1 MMCHGAGYF
10 CSAAFTVYCGQAS
23 SAPDVAAG
31 TNASADVEADT
42 QSAAGPS
49 SGPRTKRTATREE
62 LHPGWEERA
71 AYSRPYRPDLA
82 GGFSELSG
90 LYASEPEASKA
101 RGPEPAAPVPNQ
113 PARERVL
120 KPIEAALRDQLT
132 AFLLSHSTFQHLEAD
147 DLADSQETGA
157 SPLLTTQVLGR
168 DGLAELLA
176 EWAGTPRYDKWMQAV
191 RIADYNLAASI
202 LDMADR
208 VAMDVGAKEGLP
220 LRTPIWSHVPLSCDL
235 NPKPGGYLSG
245 PAEIGDGALRPVQLV
260 QHCVDAPRHCV
271 HLTTQGLY
279 MAYSLSPSEEE
290 RLSVARKD
298 IIRSHRPPS
307 PEAPTGT
314 AAGPSMQAPASPSVR
329 AVPLSGQSGP
339 PAGSSRRLWPPA
351 IPDEREMKGVVDSM
365 LDHYRPFQGVGLP
378 RATVYKLFGT
388 SISPQVNVLTLHG
401 VLVRS
406 YPMSACPHLI

>member
-1 MMCHGAGYF
+1 
-10 CSAAFTVYCGQAS
+10 
-23 SAPDVAAG
+23 
-31 TNASADVEADT
+31 
-42 QSAAGPS
+42 
-49 SGPRTKRTATREE
+49 
-62 LHPGWEERA
+62 
-71 AYSRPYRPDLA
+71 
-82 GGFSELSG
+82 
-90 LYASEPEASKA
+90 
-101 RGPEPAAPVPNQ
+101 
-113 PARERVL
+113 L

-157 SPLLTTQVLGR
+157 SPLLTTQVLSR
-168 DGLAELLA
+168 DDLAELLA

-298 IIRSHRPPS
+298 IIRSHRPPA

-314 AAGPSMQAPASPSVR
+314 AAGPSMRASVT
-329 AVPLSGQSGP
+329 G
-339 PAGSSRRLWPPA
+339 
-351 IPDEREMKGVVDSM
+351 K
-365 LDHYRPFQGVGLP
+365 
-378 RATVYKLFGT
+378 
-388 SISPQVNVLTLHG
+388 
-401 VLVRS
+401 
-406 YPMSACPHLI
+406 

>member
-1 MMCHGAGYF
+1 
-10 CSAAFTVYCGQAS
+10 
-23 SAPDVAAG
+23 
-31 TNASADVEADT
+31 
-42 QSAAGPS
+42 
-49 SGPRTKRTATREE
+49 
-62 LHPGWEERA
+62 
-71 AYSRPYRPDLA
+71 
-82 GGFSELSG
+82 
-90 LYASEPEASKA
+90 
-101 RGPEPAAPVPNQ
+101 
-113 PARERVL
+113 
-120 KPIEAALRDQLT
+120 
-132 AFLLSHSTFQHLEAD
+132 
-147 DLADSQETGA
+147 
-157 SPLLTTQVLGR
+157 
-168 DGLAELLA
+168 
-176 EWAGTPRYDKWMQAV
+176 MQAV

-260 QHCVDAPRHCV
+260 EHCVDAPRHCV

-298 IIRSHRPPS
+298 IVRSHRPPA

-351 IPDEREMKGVVDSM
+351 IPDEREMAGVVDSM
-365 LDHYRPFQGVGLP
+365 LDHYRPFQGVGLT

-401 VLVRS
+401 AMVRS